1 MRPSS
6 IRTSAT
12 RGGEPVPSS
21 TCALTISVACDCAPS
36 VEQARTVATIHRAK
50 GMWRRCAQSARGA
63 RRHDGSGALFFSL
76 PELTPARGAMSPE
89 TRNRVG
95 IGVLSLGV
103 LILLVNL
110 AGMSGMIAKVAPSR
124 DLNLVTLVLVFGGS
138 AIRRRARKPLD

>member
-1 MRPSS
+1 
-6 IRTSAT
+6 
-12 RGGEPVPSS
+12 
-21 TCALTISVACDCAPS
+21 
-36 VEQARTVATIHRAK
+36 
-50 GMWRRCAQSARGA
+50 
-63 RRHDGSGALFFSL
+63 
-76 PELTPARGAMSPE
+76 MSPE